1 MLSLVLEAI
10 LFNSHL
16 REREV
21 NQKVDSVNNVVKII
35 HLVIAVDMDPIR
47 LKCAKENARVYG
59 VEVYRGRLSL
69 IITSIAGQNRFYSGR
84 FLLNSLFME
93 RWKCNTSKG

>member
-10 LFNSHL
+10 PFNLHL

-21 NQKVDSVNNVVKII
+21 NEKVNSVNNVVKII
-35 HLVIAVDMDPIR
+35 NLVIAVDMDPIR
-47 LKCAKENARVYG
+47 LKCARENARVYG
-59 VEVYRGRLSL
+59 VEVFRGILSL

-93 RWKCNTSKG
+93 RRECITSKG